1 MIAKPKEYY
10 TGLGL
15 IIGFGV
21 VLLLYFVPSYA
32 GGKNGL
38 DFLDNLYN
46 SISKG
51 SAYYIPKVKEESEQF
66 VGDRVAV
73 TLSLT
78 DSKQAEQTALL
89 FKAGGAETSVNGRE
103 LKVTGDLGKILA
115 NALEDADMMYKNDGK
130 KVAEKYGYDERAALF
145 NWWQAMQ
152 RMEKAL
158 AKEKKFKEGKVIVFV
173 QQKALEPSY
182 NYYQVEAQ
190 NIGDRWATVAFS
202 LVFYV
207 IYTLWYGFAMLFMF
221 EGWGLK
227 VGH

>member
-1 MIAKPKEYY
+1 MVAKPKQYY

-15 IIGFGV
+15 IIGFGI
-21 VLLLYFVPSYA
+21 VLLLFFLPFY

-51 SAYYIPKVKEESEQF
+51 SAYYIPSVKKEVEPFAGDKV
-66 VGDRVAV
+66 VV
-73 TLSLT
+73 TLSMT

-89 FKAGGAETSVNGRE
+89 FKAGGAETAVNGRE
-103 LKVTGDLGKILA
+103 LKVTGDLGNILA
-115 NALEDADMMYKNDGK
+115 NAVEDADAMYKNDGK
-130 KVAEKYGYDERAALF
+130 RVADKYGYNERVVLF

-152 RMEKAL
+152 RMDKAL
-158 AKEKKFKEGKVIVFV
+158 AKLKKFKEAKIVVFA

-182 NYYQVEAQ
+182 NYYKVEAQ
-190 NIGDRWATVAFS
+190 NIGDRWATVVFS
-202 LVFYV
+202 LIFYV